1 MDYLIIEEKS
11 QVKEVY
17 KIFVRTFITLDRT
30 LKNFYLC
37 MYNNYKNN
45 ANYVSKQ
52 GNILSSIYIVNLTR
66 FAQSQ
71 AKILCCYNG
80 TRSLCFSS
88 ALRVLRSP
96 ETIKLTNVRQFSIS
110 LLYQLRNYNFEIALP
125 SLYDFV

>member
-30 LKNFYLC
+30 LKNVYLC

-66 FAQSQ
+66 FLH
-71 AKILCCYNG
+71 KVKLKFCVVI
-80 TRSLCFSS
+80 T
-88 ALRVLRSP
+88 VLG
-96 ETIKLTNVRQFSIS
+96 L
-110 LLYQLRNYNFEIALP
+110 
-125 SLYDFV
+125 FVLAAHCEFCDHQRLSN